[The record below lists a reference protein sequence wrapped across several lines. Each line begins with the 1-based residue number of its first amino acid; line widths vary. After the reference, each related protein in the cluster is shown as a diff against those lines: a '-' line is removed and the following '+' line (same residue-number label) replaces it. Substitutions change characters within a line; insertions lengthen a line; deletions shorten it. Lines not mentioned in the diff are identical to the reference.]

1 LGYFIQRPQLADR
14 AAKIVGALSQFIKQ
28 PCVLDGDDGLISK
41 SLYHVNL
48 PLRERLDPLAREVQ
62 HPDRLPLA
70 HQRDAK
76 HRPYLCDRDR
86 LRDLVFLVVSKV
98 GNLQRPALD
107 NHASS
112 HSFPSCGEG
121 VMVKKGLLQPFQS
134 TKAEA
139 LEG

>member
-1 LGYFIQRPQLADR
+1 VRLNGKPRQRHFAYLGSYHDDPRDFIPLHWRNGPDLHYRVWWWQ
-14 AAKIVGALSQFIKQ
+14 
-28 PCVLDGDDGLISK
+28 
-41 SLYHVNL
+41 
-48 PLRERLDPLAREVQ
+48 LRERLDPLAREVQ